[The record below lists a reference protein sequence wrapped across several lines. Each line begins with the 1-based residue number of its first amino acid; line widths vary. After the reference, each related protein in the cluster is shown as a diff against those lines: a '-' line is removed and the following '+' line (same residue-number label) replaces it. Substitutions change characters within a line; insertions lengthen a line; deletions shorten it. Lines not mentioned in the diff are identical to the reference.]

1 MDKVRQPHKQRTIE
15 KIQNAKVLERLIKHF
30 NGDLKLSQT
39 QITVGIN
46 LIKKYI
52 PDLKAI
58 EHGGEMTHNV
68 DVNQKSAGIIAKA
81 IREEIT
87 KSG

>member
-1 MDKVRQPHKQRTIE
+1 MANNRLAHKQRTIE

-30 NGDLKLSQT
+30 DGEVELSQT
-39 QITVGIN
+39 QVTVGIN

-58 EHGGEMTHNV
+58 EHGGEMRHNV
-68 DVNQKSAGIIAKA
+68 DVSKKSAGNIAAA

-87 KSG
+87 KRG